1 MKYLISTGIVLT
13 LLTAVIFFGF
23 TKNVNAGS
31 TITTG
36 SGSVTAIEGGYESA
50 NTNTYQSGSSNNTTT
65 TNTSHSNMR
74 SAPPS
79 SSAPMVNSTSNCAFA
94 LSGGVQTFSVGIS
107 GGKSYVDKTCQLI
120 ALSNALSNRGMK
132 IASIQVLC
140 SDDRIFKSMILSAT
154 PCPVLDLKGKAQ
166 IGDKALKLI
175 EEVYNF
181 EQPTYA
187 KWVELRKK
195 QIKLEKETVILP
207 KKKPIKNVE
216 LHTK

>member
-65 TNTSHSNMR
+65 TNTSHSNMK

-187 KWVELRKK
+187 KWVELRK
-195 QIKLEKETVILP
+195 QQTKLEKEIILP
-207 KKKPIKNVE
+207 IKKPIKNVE

>member
-1 MKYLISTGIVLT
+1 MKYIISITTVLT
-13 LLTAVIFFGF
+13 ILTAVVFFGS
-23 TKNVNAGS
+23 KNAIAGS
-31 TITTG
+31 TITTS
-36 SGSVTAIEGGYESA
+36 SGSVTAIEGGYESSA
-50 NTNTYQSGSSNNTTT
+50 TNTYQSGSSNNTTT
-65 TNTSHSNMR
+65 NSTSTSNVR
-74 SAPPS
+74 SSPPT

-140 SDDRIFKSMILSAT
+140 SDKRIFESMILSAT

-166 IGDKALKLI
+166 IGDEALKLL
-175 EEVYNF
+175 EEVYKF

-195 QIKLEKETVILP
+195 AT
-207 KKKPIKNVE
+207 KKKKKIKDKKE
-216 LHTK
+216 LHTR

>member
-1 MKYLISTGIVLT
+1 MKYIISLTTVLT
-13 LLTAVIFFGF
+13 LLTAVVFFGL
-23 TKNVNAGS
+23 TKNANAGS
-31 TITTG
+31 TINTS
-36 SGSVTAIEGGYESA
+36 SGSVTAIEGGYESSA
-50 NTNTYQSGSSNNTTT
+50 TNTYQSGSSNNTTT
-65 TNTSHSNMR
+65 NSTSTSNMR
-74 SAPPS
+74 SAPNT

-140 SDDRIFKSMILSAT
+140 SDKRIFHSMILSAT

-166 IGDKALKLI
+166 IGDEALRLL
-175 EEVYNF
+175 EEVYKF

-195 QIKLEKETVILP
+195 ATKKNKKIKD
-207 KKKPIKNVE
+207 KKE

>member
-1 MKYLISTGIVLT
+1 MRFIIPLTIVLT
-13 LLTAVIFFGF
+13 LLTTVVFFGL
-23 TKNVNAGS
+23 TKNANAGS
-31 TITTG
+31 TINTS
-36 SGSVTAIEGGYESA
+36 SGSVTAIEGGYESSA
-50 NTNTYQSGSSNNTTT
+50 TNTYQSGSSNTSTTT
-65 TNTSHSNMR
+65 STSTSNMR
-74 SAPPS
+74 SAPNS

-140 SDDRIFKSMILSAT
+140 SDKRIFESMILSAT

-166 IGDKALKLI
+166 IGDQALKLL
-175 EEVYNF
+175 EEVYKF

-195 QIKLEKETVILP
+195 TTKKNKKIKD
-207 KKKPIKNVE
+207 KKE
-216 LHTK
+216 LHTR

>member
-65 TNTSHSNMR
+65 TNTSHSNMK
-74 SAPPS
+74 SSPPS

-166 IGDKALKLI
+166 IGDEALKLL

-181 EQPTYA
+181 EQPTYE

-195 QIKLEKETVILP
+195 QIELKKETILP
-207 KKKPIKNVE
+207 IKKPIKNVE